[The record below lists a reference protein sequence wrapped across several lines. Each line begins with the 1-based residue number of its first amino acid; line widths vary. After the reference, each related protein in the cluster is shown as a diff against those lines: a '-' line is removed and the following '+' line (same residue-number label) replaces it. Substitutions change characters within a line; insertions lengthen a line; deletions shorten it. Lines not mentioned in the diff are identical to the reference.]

1 MAGIPDPIIQRLTF
15 MRTSHFLL
23 PLTALVLAAC
33 GDSGYEATIG
43 QRLELQDGDMT
54 GSTIARERS
63 VDALFDEQWAPFLDR
78 AEQELG
84 HAPTEVALNGA
95 SLQLDAANSQGVGRL
110 EDALM
115 GEVVLYLRDP
125 ATELITDVAKV
136 KDPKGTGRVELDML
150 DADLSALQQ
159 RLLSGD
165 FRVGVRGTTPKPADS
180 DFKLALSISL
190 EASAK

>member
-1 MAGIPDPIIQRLTF
+1 MAGIPDPILQRLTF

-54 GSTIARERS
+54 GTTLARERS
-63 VDALFDEQWAPFLDR
+63 VDALFDAQWAPFLER
-78 AEQELG
+78 AEEELG
-84 HAPTEVALNGA
+84 HAPTEVELRGA
-95 SLQLDAANSQGVGRL
+95 SLQLDAAGSEGVGRL
-110 EDALM
+110 EDALT

-125 ATELITDVAKV
+125 ETNLITDVARV

-150 DADLSALQQ
+150 DADLASLQP
-159 RLLSGD
+159 RLLEGS
-165 FRVGVRGTTPKPADS
+165 FRVGVRGTTPKAAGT
-180 DFKLALSISL
+180 DFKLALTLSL
-190 EASAK
+190 DAAAK